1 MALLITSIVFFII
14 SGMILCVALII
25 IGIFAVENPDRK
37 RVQREY
43 CRRYVKNGVTV
54 DGVDYVLVEKK

>member
-1 MALLITSIVFFII
+1 MALFITSIVVFTI
-14 SGMILCVALII
+14 SALIL
-25 IGIFAVENPDRK
+25 IGALFCIGMFAVENPDRK

-43 CRRYVKNGVTV
+43 CRRYVENGVTV

>member
-1 MALLITSIVFFII
+1 MALFVTSIVVFTL
-14 SGMILCVALII
+14 SALILFATLYCI
-25 IGIFAVENPDRK
+25 CIFAVENPDRK

-54 DGVDYVLVEKK
+54 DGIDYVLVKKN